1 MPRRT
6 IVLASVAIAA
16 LVTAVFAQSS
26 PFLGKWNITGTG
38 KDAGNVYWL
47 EVKQDG
53 EQLSGMFLNRVGSP
67 VRLAVVKVDGNELI
81 FQGPGRGNQPG
92 GPEYR
97 ARLDNGR
104 LVVHTIVTRGRA
116 SEPGGTPPAPVER
129 AVEWVGV
136 RPPEWP
142 AADANA
148 THTYASPVV
157 LVDGT
162 SLDAWGVQHAD
173 RPMGWRTED
182 GAITN
187 EKGSNNLVSKEK
199 FMNFRLQAEY
209 KLAAGSNSGIYL
221 RGRYEIQLFDDA
233 AHEGAPRNTDHAAIY
248 GRTPASVNASRPPNE
263 WQSLDIVLV
272 ANRVT
277 VTLNGQR
284 VHDNAVIEG
293 VTGGAL
299 DNDESSPGPIM
310 VQGDHSR
317 VWIRKLVVTPI
328 AGK

>member
-1 MPRRT
+1 MLRRAVVFT
-6 IVLASVAIAA
+6 SAAIAA
-16 LVTAVFAQSS
+16 LVTVAFAQAN

-38 KDAGNVYWL
+38 KEAGNVYWL

-53 EQLSGMFLNRVGSP
+53 EQLTGMFLNRVGSP
-67 VRLAVVKVDGNELI
+67 VRLAVVKAEGNELI
-81 FQGPGRGNQPG
+81 FQGTGRGNQPG

-116 SEPGGTPPAPVER
+116 TEAGGTPPAPVER

-136 RPPEWP
+136 RPPAWP

-148 THTYASPVV
+148 KHTYGSPVV
-157 LVDGT
+157 LVDGS

-173 RPMGWRTED
+173 RPMGWRVEE

-187 EKGSNNLVSKEK
+187 EKGSNNLVSKQK

-209 KLAAGSNSGIYL
+209 KLSEGSNSGVYL

-233 AHEGAPRNTDHAAIY
+233 ARAPEAPRNTDHAAIY
-248 GRTPASVNASRPPNE
+248 GRTPASVNASKPPNE
-263 WQSLDIVLV
+263 WQTLDIVLV

-277 VTLNGQR
+277 ITLNGQR

-293 VTGGAL
+293 VTGGTL

-328 AGK
+328 K